1 MYRYKIKYFVYEII
15 LYYIILKMVVLF
27 CQQCNNC
34 TYTHILYNYRC
45 LYLRFKFCI
54 YVFVLLELFFYGFN
68 KMNNYF
74 INLKISLSV
83 STLNLSLSFI
93 SRYKNET
100 MLEFYIPNNYILSAG
115 LEFITNKYISVFMFL
130 YTRWCHF

>member
-54 YVFVLLELFFYGFN
+54 YVFVLHTRALFTDSI
-68 KMNNYF
+68 KR
-74 INLKISLSV
+74 I
-83 STLNLSLSFI
+83 
-93 SRYKNET
+93 
-100 MLEFYIPNNYILSAG
+100 
-115 LEFITNKYISVFMFL
+115 ITS
-130 YTRWCHF
+130 